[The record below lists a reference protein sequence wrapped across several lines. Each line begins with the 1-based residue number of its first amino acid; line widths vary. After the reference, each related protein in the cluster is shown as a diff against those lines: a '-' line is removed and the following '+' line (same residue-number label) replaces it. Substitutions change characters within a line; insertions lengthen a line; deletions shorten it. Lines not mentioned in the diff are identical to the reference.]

1 MNLTDM
7 ELQGRCQRFLE
18 AQPHMRKLG
27 LKVVSAC
34 PYQVV
39 IELPVQEILFSSE
52 ANTYLH
58 GGVLT
63 TMVDH
68 ASSAATLCALQD
80 YELCPTLDLRI
91 DHMSRPAQDM
101 PLYVQAECYRVTRKM
116 LFTRATVYQLTTE
129 QPIAYA
135 ISTFMRPDP
144 GTTDPVFK
152 SVIEG
157 DSQGA
162 QS

>member
-27 LKVVSAC
+27 LKVIGAC
-34 PYQVV
+34 PYQVT
-39 IELPVQEILFSSE
+39 IELPVQADLFGEGVS
-52 ANTYLH
+52 TWMH
-58 GGVLT
+58 GGMLT

-91 DHMSRPAQDM
+91 DHMSRPSSNM
-101 PLYVQAECYRVTRKM
+101 PLFVEAECYRVTRKV

-144 GTTDPVFK
+144 GSTDPGFK
-152 SVIEG
+152 AMIEG
-157 DSQGA
+157 RCEGEL
-162 QS
+162 

>member
-1 MNLTDM
+1 MTLTDM
-7 ELQGRCQRFLE
+7 QLQGRCQRFLE

-27 LKVVSAC
+27 LKVISAC
-34 PYQVV
+34 PGVVV
-39 IELPVQEILFSSE
+39 IELPVQAELFSCDV
-52 ANTYLH
+52 NTYLH
-58 GGVLT
+58 GGALT

-68 ASSAATLCALQD
+68 ASSAATLCAVED

-91 DHMSRPAQDM
+91 DHMSRPAQDK
-101 PLYVQAECYRVTRKM
+101 PLFVEAECYRVTRKV

-144 GTTDPVFK
+144 GTTDPAFK
-152 SVIEG
+152 AMIEG
-157 DSQGA
+157 DD
-162 QS
+162 